1 MNKKLVVSFGICV
14 HTVSHLRR
22 YCSSMPKSLAFETP
36 HEADILVFGVSN
48 AKYLEFDTPDE
59 NALETT
65 QLAMSLSLKDTSKF
79 RVHLVELL
87 NNSFSVFKQHY
98 THFHTLFY
106 SHEFQKTINNNTQ
119 TLLSNRPL
127 IVNINNNARVSRFST
142 IELANA
148 IYPGRDGLL
157 YLLSMLYKGTYI

>member
-1 MNKKLVVSFGICV
+1 
-14 HTVSHLRR
+14 
-22 YCSSMPKSLAFETP
+22 MPKSLAFETP

-106 SHEFQKTINNNTQ
+106 SHEFQKTINNITR
-119 TLLSNRPL
+119 TFLPNRPL